1 MRPRPGRRRI
11 GPTRHP
17 RASALGLGLVAV
29 LVACTGSPSG
39 DPSGT
44 PAASA
49 DASTAAS
56 GGIGQVVPPPGSA
69 SRIYAPN
76 PSAIVVAIDPG
87 HGGCLDWGVPNP
99 YDNTVERSEKA
110 MTLAISLALREW
122 LAAEGVRVVMTR
134 ETDVAL
140 AGDLY
145 PDLGCHGDPFRDVN
159 GDGVAGFGP
168 DVPEHTRTRDEL
180 SAHIDLVN
188 LARADVLISVH
199 INSFTENGVVIEIAG
214 TETFWTDET
223 PWGVPH
229 SERLATAVQ
238 ASVVAALDVLA
249 PYEREDRGTDA
260 VNYYVLAPPT
270 TTGDRAEP
278 RRGSLMPAVLAEVG
292 SMSLSAEAD
301 LLATPEAQEAIAAAL
316 GEALVTWFTERG
328 PAARLKL
335 AASGGDDP
343 PEAIPGTGPPY
354 WPPSVEAD
362 EAPPVTITNT
372 GRTAWP
378 PGAEVLVGW
387 QETDEPYLARPP
399 ALDELDVALPPLEP
413 GASVTLALELPQP
426 PQGVRAVGWLTIG
439 LGDDVL
445 SETGSP
451 ALQFEVNR

>member
-11 GPTRHP
+11 GPNRHP
-17 RASALGLGLVAV
+17 LLAGLGLCLVAV

-39 DPSGT
+39 DPSGHP
-44 PAASA
+44 PASSEG
-49 DASTAAS
+49 STAAS
-56 GGIGQVVPPPGSA
+56 GGIGQVVPPPGSG

-76 PSAIVVAIDPG
+76 PAAIVVAIDPG

-122 LAAEGVRVVMTR
+122 LEAEQVRVVMTR
-134 ETDVAL
+134 ESDVAL

-159 GDGVAGFGP
+159 GDGEAGFGP

-188 LARADVLISVH
+188 LARADALVSVH

-229 SERLATAVQ
+229 SERLAGAVQ
-238 ASVVAALDVLA
+238 ASVVAAMDTLA
-249 PYEREDRGTDA
+249 SYDRQDRGTDA

-270 TTGDRAEP
+270 TTGDPAEP

-292 SMSLSAEAD
+292 SMSLAAEAD

-316 GEALVTWFTERG
+316 GEALVRWFAERG
-328 PAARLKL
+328 PAARLDL
-335 AASGGDDP
+335 AAPGGDDP

-354 WPPSVEAD
+354 WPTGVEAD
-362 EAPPVTITNT
+362 AAPPVTITNT